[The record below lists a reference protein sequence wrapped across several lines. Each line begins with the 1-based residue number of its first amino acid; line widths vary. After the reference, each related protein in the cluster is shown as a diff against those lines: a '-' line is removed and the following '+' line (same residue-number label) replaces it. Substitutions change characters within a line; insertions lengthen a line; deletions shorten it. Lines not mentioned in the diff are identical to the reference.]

1 MLMRQ
6 GLLKEVVQ
14 QTIVYAMIKEALEKD
29 ELEKKVE
36 LNDTSKATA
45 QIKPNLV
52 TTTTDKQP
60 IQLNELPPHKLFGA
74 FISHKKVQASTLLSL
89 SAWF

>member
-1 MLMRQ
+1 MML
-6 GLLKEVVQ
+6 EVGTLRDVVKSMIF
-14 QTIVYAMIKEALEKD
+14 TMIVKAFENDDGSLD
-29 ELEKKVE
+29 LE

-45 QIKPNLV
+45 QIAPNLV

-60 IQLNELPPHKLFGA
+60 SQLNELPPHKLFGA

>member
-45 QIKPNLV
+45 QIAPNLV
-52 TTTTDKQP
+52 TSTTDKQTT
-60 IQLNELPPHKLFGA
+60 QRNDLPPHKSFGA
-74 FISHKKVQASTLLSL
+74 FISHKKVQSSRLLSL